1 MSERSE
7 RNEGFV
13 NGSEKMSEPLLQ
25 VRNLRVHF
33 STKAGIGRTREV
45 VKAVEDL
52 SFTVDK
58 GETLGLVG
66 ESGCGKSTTGMAV
79 QGLVKAT
86 SGDILLGDINM
97 ARLRP
102 GKARAARRRTQMV
115 FQDPTS
121 SLNARMTVG
130 QILEEPLLV
139 HHLVAPRERPARIR
153 QLLDAVG
160 MPATSVNRYPHEFSG
175 GQRQRIA
182 IARALAVEPELI
194 ICDEPTA
201 ALDVSIRA
209 QVLNLF
215 RELQEQRDLSY
226 LFISHDLSAI
236 YHVSD
241 RILVMY
247 LGRPMELADRETVTH
262 GPAHPYTSALLS
274 AVPVPDPDVE
284 QARQRVILSGDVPSP
299 VNPPSGCVF
308 RTRCP
313 LAQDRCAEEVPAW
326 RNLGD
331 AGREHWVACH
341 FAEPRIGDV
350 LVGAQSSRSV

>member
-1 MSERSE
+1 
-7 RNEGFV
+7 V
-13 NGSEKMSEPLLQ
+13 TAPLLD

-33 STKAGIGRTREV
+33 ATKAGPRRSRQV
-45 VKAVEDL
+45 VRAVEDL
-52 SFTVDK
+52 SFQVHR

-79 QGLVKAT
+79 QGLVPAT
-86 SGDILLGDINM
+86 SGDIRLGDVNM
-97 ARLRP
+97 AKLRP
-102 GKARAARRRTQMV
+102 SQARAARRRTQMV

-130 QILEEPLLV
+130 QILEEPLVV
-139 HHLVAPRERPARIR
+139 HHLVPPRERQPRVR

-160 MPATSVNRYPHEFSG
+160 MPATSVHRYPHEFSG

-215 RELQEQRDLSY
+215 RELQEQQGLAY

-236 YHVSD
+236 HHVSD
-241 RILVMY
+241 RIMVMY
-247 LGRPMELADRETVTH
+247 LGRPMELADRETLTRR
-262 GPAHPYTSALLS
+262 PSHPYTTALLS
-274 AVPVPDPDVE
+274 AVPVPDPDIE
-284 QARQRVILSGDVPSP
+284 KARQRVILSGDVPSP

-313 LAQDRCAEEVPAW
+313 MAQGRCAEEVPVW
-326 RNLGD
+326 RNLAEDGTD
-331 AGREHWVACH
+331 HWVACH
-341 FAEPRIGDV
+341 FAEKRLDDTLVVSGDS
-350 LVGAQSSRSV
+350 ASV

>member
-1 MSERSE
+1 
-7 RNEGFV
+7 V
-13 NGSEKMSEPLLQ
+13 TAPLLD

-33 STKAGIGRTREV
+33 ATKAGPRRSRQV
-45 VKAVEDL
+45 VRAVEDL
-52 SFTVDK
+52 SFQVHR

-79 QGLVKAT
+79 QGLVPVT
-86 SGDILLGDINM
+86 SGDILLGDVNM

-102 GKARAARRRTQMV
+102 SQARAARRRTQMV

-130 QILEEPLLV
+130 QVLEEPLVV
-139 HHLVAPRERPARIR
+139 HHLVPPRERQGRVL

-160 MPATSVNRYPHEFSG
+160 MPATSVHRYPHEFSG

-215 RELQEQRDLSY
+215 RELQERQGLAY

-236 YHVSD
+236 HHVSD
-241 RILVMY
+241 RIMVMY
-247 LGRPMELADRETVTH
+247 LGRPMELADRETLIRR
-262 GPAHPYTSALLS
+262 PSHPYTTALLS
-274 AVPVPDPDVE
+274 AVPVPDPDIE
-284 QARQRVILSGDVPSP
+284 KARQRVILSGDVPSP

-313 LAQDRCAEEVPAW
+313 MAQARCAEEVPVW
-326 RNLGD
+326 RNLADDGT
-331 AGREHWVACH
+331 EHWVACH
-341 FAEPRIGDV
+341 FAEKRVDDALVAAGDG
-350 LVGAQSSRSV
+350 GAV

>member
-1 MSERSE
+1 MSA
-7 RNEGFV
+7 
-13 NGSEKMSEPLLQ
+13 PLLD

-33 STKAGIGRTREV
+33 ATRAGARRSRQV

-52 SFTVDK
+52 SFQVDR

-79 QGLVKAT
+79 QGLVRAT
-86 SGDILLGDINM
+86 SGEILLGDVDM
-97 ARLRP
+97 ATLRP
-102 GKARAARRRTQMV
+102 GQARAARRRTQMV

-130 QILEEPLLV
+130 RILEEPLVV
-139 HHLVAPRERPARIR
+139 HHLVAPRERGARVR
-153 QLLDAVG
+153 QLLEAVG
-160 MPATSVNRYPHEFSG
+160 MPAAAAHRYPHEFSG

-215 RELQEQRDLSY
+215 RELQEQQGLAY

-236 YHVSD
+236 HHVSD
-241 RILVMY
+241 RIMVMY
-247 LGRPMELADRETVTH
+247 LGRPMELADRETLIRRSS
-262 GPAHPYTSALLS
+262 HPYTNALLS
-274 AVPVPDPDVE
+274 AVPVPDPDIE
-284 QARQRVILSGDVPSP
+284 KTRQRVILSGDVPSP

-313 LAQDRCAEEVPAW
+313 LARDRCVEEVPAW
-326 RNLGD
+326 RNLDTDGP
-331 AGREHWVACH
+331 GHWVACH
-341 FAEPRIGDV
+341 FAEKRAGDT
-350 LVGAQSSRSV
+350 LQTPGDEGAS

>member
-1 MSERSE
+1 MSGRSDGMSER
-7 RNEGFV
+7 RDGTAA
-13 NGSEKMSEPLLQ
+13 PLLD

-33 STKAGIGRTREV
+33 STKAGIGRSREV

-52 SFTVDK
+52 SFQVHK

-79 QGLVKAT
+79 QGLVRAT
-86 SGDILLGDINM
+86 SGDILLGDVNM
-97 ARLRP
+97 AKVRAGR
-102 GKARAARRRTQMV
+102 ARAARRRTQMV

-139 HHLVAPRERPARIR
+139 HHLVAPRERPGRVR
-153 QLLDAVG
+153 QLLDVVG
-160 MPATSVNRYPHEFSG
+160 MPATSVYRYPHEFSG

-182 IARALAVEPELI
+182 IARALAVQPELV

-215 RELQEQRDLSY
+215 RELQEQQDLSY

-247 LGRPMELADRETVTH
+247 LGRPMELTDRETLAH
-262 GPAHPYTSALLS
+262 RPAHPYTSALLS
-274 AVPVPDPDVE
+274 AVPVPDPDIE
-284 QARQRVILSGDVPSP
+284 QSRQRVILSGDVPSP

-313 LAQDRCAEEVPAW
+313 MAQARCADEVPAW

-331 AGREHWVACH
+331 EGREHWVACH
-341 FAEPRIGDV
+341 FAEPSIGAV
-350 LVGAQSSRSV
+350 LIEAQQSGSV